1 MKKKIF
7 ALLMAMVLVLGMS
20 TTALADTNS
29 PVGDNTQT
37 DSPVGDNTPVG
48 REEVDV
54 TWSTTEKW
62 VVEVENVTP
71 DGAEWWYDA
80 DVIKDGEYVETLGDT
95 FAKDDKVA
103 IDISRCVAE
112 NGEGKYIVEVYVNH
126 WDDEAQKWVYTHEGS
141 TLEARIYVKPATK
154 LATPANIAFDFE
166 TDKLTFDQVK
176 DADHYN
182 VYMAVYM
189 TTYTDEKF
197 YLTSIIDD
205 NTSDGKV
212 EEVLAGLGDEIKAV
226 EKELA
231 ADEDLKGFDYM
242 YAIEVCAVSADIDKA
257 VNSDYA
263 QVVVIEHKLTKE
275 EVKENFDK
283 AFEGDDVDIEV
294 ALGALVG
301 VSNETIVEM
310 LEADAAFV
318 EKVEKVDAAC
328 IEELGDSY
336 KGATSKTETVDASKV
351 KVVGVAINVDTVAE
365 SIELS
370 FADVKAEDKVAVP
383 KEYKAGVQLDIS
395 LLIDE
400 VAMEDL
406 YVPVTITM
414 PIPVGVEKENLV
426 ILHYHGDATTPD
438 VIVPTVNADG
448 TMTFIVS
455 GFSTFVVTNEV
466 VEEAPAPETPAPEAP
481 KTGDASTTTFV
492 CSLLLLAA
500 GVVLVSKRN
509 SFVK

>member
-7 ALLMAMVLVLGMS
+7 ALLMTMVLVLSMG

-48 REEVDV
+48 KAEVDV
-54 TWSTTEKW
+54 IWSTTDKW
-62 VVEVENVTP
+62 TVEVENVTP
-71 DGAEWWYDA
+71 DGEYWWYDA
-80 DVIKDGEYVETLGDT
+80 EVLKDGEYVDT
-95 FAKDDKVA
+95 VNSIFAKGETVA
-103 IDISRCVAE
+103 IDISECVVE
-112 NGEGKYIVEVYVNH
+112 NGSGKYIVEVYVNH
-126 WDDEAQKWVYTHEGS
+126 VDSETQEWVYTHEGS
-141 TLEARIYVKPATK
+141 TLESRIYVKPSNK
-154 LATPANIAFDFE
+154 LATPANLAFDLE
-166 TDKLTFDQVK
+166 TGKLTFGQVE

-182 VYMAVYM
+182 VYMVAYM
-189 TTYTDEKF
+189 AGTNVDRF

-212 EEVLAGLGDEIKAV
+212 EEVFAGLGDEIKAV
-226 EKELA
+226 EEELA
-231 ADEDLKGFDYM
+231 ADETLKGFDYM
-242 YAIEVCAVSADIDKA
+242 YAIEVCAVSADIEKA
-257 VNSDYA
+257 LDSDYA

-283 AFEGDDVDIEV
+283 AFEGDEVDIET
-294 ALGALVG
+294 AAGALAG

-310 LEADAAFV
+310 LETDAAFV
-318 EKVEKVDAAC
+318 EKVEKLDEAC

-351 KVVGVAINVDTVAE
+351 KVVGVAINGDAAAE

-383 KEYKAGVQLDIS
+383 EEYKAGVQLDIS

-414 PIPVGVEKENLV
+414 PIPAGVEKENLV
-426 ILHYHGDATTPD
+426 ILHYHGDATIPD

-466 VEEAPAPETPAPEAP
+466 VEEAPAPTPEAP

-492 CSLLLLAA
+492 CSLLFLAA
-500 GVVLVSKRN
+500 GFGVFMLIGYCKV
-509 SFVK
+509 FW